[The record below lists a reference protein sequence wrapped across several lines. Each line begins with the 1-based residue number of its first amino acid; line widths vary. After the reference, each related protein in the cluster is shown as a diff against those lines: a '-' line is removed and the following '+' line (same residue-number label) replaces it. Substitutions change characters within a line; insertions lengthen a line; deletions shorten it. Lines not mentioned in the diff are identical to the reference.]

1 MARVLHI
8 LKGEHAA
15 QAIAVI
21 EPQVAAGDAVT
32 VALLADAEAPA
43 LPAGIRVRHIPGD
56 TSYDEL
62 LTLIFEADS
71 VVTW

>member
-15 QAIAVI
+15 QALAVI
-21 EPQVAAGDAVT
+21 EPQVVAGDAVT

-43 LPAGIRVRHIPGD
+43 LPASVAVRRVPGD
-56 TSYDEL
+56 ASYDDL
-62 LTLIFEADS
+62 LTLIFESDS